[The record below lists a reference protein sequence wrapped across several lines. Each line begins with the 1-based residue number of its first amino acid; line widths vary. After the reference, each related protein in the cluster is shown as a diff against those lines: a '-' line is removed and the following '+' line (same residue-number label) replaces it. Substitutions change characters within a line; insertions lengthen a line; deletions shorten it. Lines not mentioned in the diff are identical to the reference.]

1 MYYVL
6 MDVTYINKVIQ
17 VKLKT
22 LGLFRQAQIKR
33 VAKPAKDM
41 QAIGL
46 DGKVKIRIY
55 DNKIGKFIPGKVP
68 SFEIIVI

>member
-1 MYYVL
+1 
-6 MDVTYINKVIQ
+6 
-17 VKLKT
+17 
-22 LGLFRQAQIKR
+22 
-33 VAKPAKDM
+33 M

-68 SFEIIVI
+68 SFEIIVN